1 MARIHKDTSHYL
13 NTQIKDFYLDVLTM
27 RPVPPSSNDKLIAI
41 ENKYDKRPD
50 LFANDYY
57 GSPRL
62 WWVLVLRNMDTLIDP
77 IEDFT
82 SGTEIFVP
90 TVETVQGLA

>member
-1 MARIHKDTSHYL
+1 MARIHKNTSQYL
-13 NTQIKDFYLDVLTM
+13 NTPVKDFYLDLLTP
-27 RPVPPSSNDKLIAI
+27 RPVTPSSNDRLVAI

-62 WWVLVLRNMDTLIDP
+62 WWILVQRNMDILIDP

-90 TVETVQGLA
+90 AIESVQGLT

>member
-13 NTQIKDFYLDVLTM
+13 NTPIRDFYLDLLKL
-27 RPVPPSSNDKLIAI
+27 RRVPASSNDLVVTI

-50 LFANDYY
+50 LFANDTY

-62 WWVLVLRNMDTLIDP
+62 WWVLVMRNMDTLIDP

-82 SGTEIFVP
+82 AGTEIFVP
-90 TVETVQGLA
+90 SVETIQELL

>member
-1 MARIHKDTSHYL
+1 MARIHKDNSHYL
-13 NTQIKDFYLDVLTM
+13 NTPIKDFYLDVMKL
-27 RPVPPSSNDKLIAI
+27 RRVPASSNDKVIQI
-41 ENKYDKRPD
+41 ENKYHKRPD
-50 LFANDYY
+50 LFANDFY

-62 WWVLVLRNMDTLIDP
+62 WWVLVMRNMDTLIDP

-90 TVETVQGLA
+90 STEIVQGLI